1 MTTLH
6 IHGSVCTYTEGSWSC
21 PETTLER
28 ILNNIMPD
36 GGFSASDPH
45 PDQSAV
51 DLVLGYFPDAE
62 VVGVAPALEGEEGP
76 ELPSFLG
83 ALTFTPDA
91 VLITVDGTR
100 RRLTWDMGNGH
111 PRNAVLDGWPV
122 ADIRMNEIAARHFL
136 WTHDLLPDSVAES
149 PRVLGEAD
157 AAVALANH
165 LRAMDEA
172 KL

>member
-6 IHGSVCTYTEGSWSC
+6 IHGSVCTYTEGSWAC
-21 PETTLER
+21 PDTTLER
-28 ILNNIMPD
+28 ILNNLMPD
-36 GGFSASDPH
+36 GGFSAADPH

-51 DLVLGYFPDAE
+51 DLVLGYFPDAD
-62 VVGVAPALEGEEGP
+62 VVAVAPALEGEEGP
-76 ELPSFLG
+76 ELPPSLG

-91 VLITVDGTR
+91 VLITMGETR
-100 RRLTWDMGNGH
+100 HRLTWDAG
-111 PRNAVLDGWPV
+111 RRQAVVDGV
-122 ADIRMNEIAARHFL
+122 AVENVLVNEIAARHFL

-157 AAVALANH
+157 AAEALANH